1 MPTFHSRIN
10 TCPTACAAITPY
22 SRRPGMAASRQVIA
36 SVAPETATAP
46 YMERFLLP
54 QRGVDGS
61 DEMAHG
67 KQRRQWRACAKQR
80 CQLRRTV
87 DGIGQNRR
95 GQIDQSRAA
104 QRYRQAGAET
114 GQNQPFQLTGIVLR
128 LGDAGKRHH
137 GKCAGKDAGQHEKGH
152 YHAVEHAQACGGFRR
167 GQPLA

>member
-1 MPTFHSRIN
+1 M
-10 TCPTACAAITPY
+10 
-22 SRRPGMAASRQVIA
+22 
-36 SVAPETATAP
+36 
-46 YMERFLLP
+46 LP

-67 KQRRQWRACAKQR
+67 KQRRQRRACAKQR
-80 CQLRRTV
+80 CQLRHTV

-167 GQPLA
+167 RQPARLKPDGNQNGG